1 MYFYIISEYVT
12 YRKMLIFILFL
23 KEKESETL
31 DEKKEMENIRKTMF
45 ACLS

>member
-1 MYFYIISEYVT
+1 MYFYIITEYVT
-12 YRKMLIFILFL
+12 YGKMSIFILFL

-31 DEKKEMENIRKTMF
+31 DEKKEMKNIRRNNV